1 MLECL
6 VDCREQ
12 TLFEDLQQQ
21 QLSTPI
27 YSRMLSLGDV
37 IIQKQNGEI
46 LLMIER
52 KSVRD
57 LIQSLKDGRYHD
69 QRRRWH
75 DFQQDSPNSSVSLWI
90 EGDLMSADMEETLK
104 SSLLN
109 SIFRLQSKHNVIVHQ
124 VRSREGFV
132 RSIMMAIQK
141 FEKEPYHLVKNPDEN
156 NRGNTNIDCYRK
168 SAHSEEQYWKDCLSL
183 IPGVSQQTAQK
194 ITTHL
199 FPALVSFVEEL
210 NTDPRST
217 LCRLSNLKITEKR
230 KLGDKLAQKI
240 IRHIDPSISFLDQ
253 TDKKRKE

>member
-12 TLFEDLQQQ
+12 TLFEDLQQEK
-21 QLSTPI
+21 LDTPVH
-27 YSRMLSLGDV
+27 SRMLTIGDV
-37 IIQKQNGEI
+37 IIQKQDGEI

-57 LIQSLKDGRYHD
+57 LVHSLKDGRYHD

-75 DFQQDSPNSSVSLWI
+75 DFLQDSPNSTVSLWI
-90 EGDLMSADMEETLK
+90 EGDLMSADIEETLK

-109 SIFRLQSKHNVIVHQ
+109 SIFRLQSKHNIVVHQ
-124 VRSREGFV
+124 VRSRESFV
-132 RSIMMAIQK
+132 KSIRMAIQK
-141 FEKEPYHLVKNPDEN
+141 FEKEPYHLLKNPSEN
-156 NRGNTNIDCYRK
+156 IGGTPNIDRYKK
-168 SAHSEEQYWKDCLSL
+168 SAQSEEQYWQDCLSL

-194 ITTHL
+194 ITTNL
-199 FPALVSFVEEL
+199 FPRLVLFVEEL
-210 NTDPRST
+210 NTDPKSI
-217 LCRLSNLKITEKR
+217 LGKLSNLKITEKR

-240 IRHIDPSISFLDQ
+240 IRHINPSFSFLDQ